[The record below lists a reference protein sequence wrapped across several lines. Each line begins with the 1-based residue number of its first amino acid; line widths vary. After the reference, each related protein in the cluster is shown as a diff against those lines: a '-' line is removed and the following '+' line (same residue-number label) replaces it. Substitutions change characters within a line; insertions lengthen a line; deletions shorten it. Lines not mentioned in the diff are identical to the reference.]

1 MILFGKTMRK
11 RTRVIGSAVLIFV
24 TILAVFIY
32 SPPARRTIPGQIIRW
47 CFGEPGATQGVND
60 AADIIRSAGWEHDLM
75 ELSDSLTVEFRAMAT
90 NSLPSSFMGGFLIS
104 IERLPDRYRQL
115 GGTYS
120 QMGIEPEFAFRP
132 EDDWGPDRIVMDW
145 AHMRHA
151 VIIYSERPPKSPT
164 GFHVR
169 RVSDRI
175 YVVANES

>member
-1 MILFGKTMRK
+1 MNMRK
-11 RTRVIGSAVLIFV
+11 KISITVASCLIFV
-24 TILAVFIY
+24 AIFAV
-32 SPPARRTIPGQIIRW
+32 SLSVPEARRTIPGRIIRW

-60 AADIIRSAGWEHDLM
+60 AVDIIQSQGWEPDLI
-75 ELSDSLTVEFRAMAT
+75 ELSASLFTEYRALPT
-90 NSLPSSFMGGFLIS
+90 NSLSASYMGGFLIP

-120 QMGIEPEFAFRP
+120 RMKPEFAYRP
-132 EDDWGPDRIVMDW
+132 RDDRGPERIVIDW

-151 VIIYSERPPKSPT
+151 VIIYSEAPQKSPT

-169 RVSDRI
+169 KISDRI